1 MSNTSHHEE
10 SVGGVSTQCLN
21 YAFYLR
27 AGKERG
33 EISGFNT
40 HFFFWLVLFIYY
52 FFLGKVREDQ
62 DRERAEPVFLFSH
75 SVLLK
80 GCLTEREQVLKKKRV
95 RLKAVCSL
103 AKASKPFLPTPCPF
117 EFS

>member
-40 HFFFWLVLFIYY
+40 HFFFGLFYLFII
-52 FFLGKVREDQ
+52 FFWEK
-62 DRERAEPVFLFSH
+62 
-75 SVLLK
+75 
-80 GCLTEREQVLKKKRV
+80 
-95 RLKAVCSL
+95 
-103 AKASKPFLPTPCPF
+103 
-117 EFS
+117 

>member
-40 HFFFWLVLFIYY
+40 HFFFLACFIYLL
-52 FFLGKVREDQ
+52 FFSGKS
-62 DRERAEPVFLFSH
+62 ERRP
-75 SVLLK
+75 
-80 GCLTEREQVLKKKRV
+80 G
-95 RLKAVCSL
+95 
-103 AKASKPFLPTPCPF
+103 
-117 EFS
+117 